1 MKNPFKYSNTNKRYY
16 SYDYYLKNKY
26 NSKVSKIGLD
36 AGFTCPNR
44 DGKVSFGGCIF
55 CSDGARSNEIKN
67 ITDLEEQYQT
77 LKKVMLNKWKDS
89 KFIAYFQ
96 AFTNTYAKVEKL
108 KEIYEPFINKD
119 EVVALSIAT
128 RPDAIDN
135 ETLDYLEDIAKRIPL
150 TIELG
155 LQTANDKTA
164 LFINRGYKFDV
175 FVNIVK
181 ELRKRNIDVV
191 VHLINGLPFETKED
205 NLETIK
211 KIRHLDIQGIKF
223 HSLFIEKDT
232 LLEKLYI
239 KNNYHVL
246 TLDEY
251 IDIVISQLE
260 LLPEHIVIQRLTGD
274 PIPSKLAFPLW
285 SIKKINVLNG
295 IDKEMAK
302 RSTFQGRLYE

>member
-1 MKNPFKYSNTNKRYY
+1 MNPFKYSNTNKRYY
-16 SYDYYLKNKY
+16 AYDYYLKNKY

-44 DGKVSFGGCIF
+44 DGKISYGGCIF

-77 LKKVMLNKWKDS
+77 LKKVMLNKWENS

-96 AFTNTYAKVEKL
+96 AFTNTYASVEKL
-108 KEIYEPFINKD
+108 KEIYEPFINKE

-128 RPDAIDN
+128 RPDALN
-135 ETLDYLEDIAKRIPL
+135 EEILNYLENIAKRIPL

-164 LFINRGYKFDV
+164 LFINRGYKFEV
-175 FVNIVK
+175 FVNIVN

-223 HSLFIEKDT
+223 HSLFIEKNT
-232 LLEKLYI
+232 LLEKLYLE
-239 KNNYHVL
+239 NNYHVL
-246 TLDEY
+246 TIDEY

-260 LLPEHIVIQRLTGD
+260 LLPDHIVIQRLTGD